1 MMAAA
6 STPLLLK
13 IQKGLFV
20 SLCLDVSEASS
31 RGERRI
37 ASFTTACSRILS
49 IGKGSKRRQE
59 QEQARERE
67 RERERTV
74 LDRKGKKKQQRLGLR
89 QSSGTLRLASIRFFF
104 FILSFQKA
112 STMLQAL
119 GQVSRRAAR
128 KVRLRALE

>member
-1 MMAAA
+1 MAAA

-74 LDRKGKKKQQRLGLR
+74 LDRKGKKKAAAPRPASKFWN
-89 QSSGTLRLASIRFFF
+89 SSTGFHSFFLLH
-104 FILSFQKA
+104 FIVPKS
-112 STMLQAL
+112 
-119 GQVSRRAAR
+119 
-128 KVRLRALE
+128 